1 MIGGCHPDHDI
12 YSQTS
17 VMQLFLSL
25 LPKYKNFCQKKLQ
38 TKDESCTVS
47 HKVPAGAIEKIF
59 EADGNPWFKCTH
71 MGKFLDVK
79 FINASMKNLDSKGT
93 CIQDCLG
100 TIPSTTGR

>member
-1 MIGGCHPDHDI
+1 
-12 YSQTS
+12 
-17 VMQLFLSL
+17 MQLFLSL

-47 HKVPAGAIEKIF
+47 RKVPAGAIEKIF

-79 FINASMKNLDSKGT
+79 FINASMKNLDSKGA

>member
-47 HKVPAGAIEKIF
+47 RKVPAGAIEKIF

-79 FINASMKNLDSKGT
+79 FIDASMKNLDSKGA